1 MRICCHTNH
10 INNCLF
16 HCIMYYSKMIGLCLW
31 NGNTNG
37 SLYLSCSL
45 ILKTFLI
52 FDEDHMDSEY
62 IYFVGGQLWQELW
75 DFSAQI
81 KSWRFDHCDDC
92 RKDYRNKDYLRELFM
107 EGWII
112 VFLYLYIYILY
123 ILCRVMGGW
132 IFVSVLGRGL

>member
-92 RKDYRNKDYLRELFM
+92 RKDYRNKDYLREHVRTVHGGM
-107 EGWII
+107 NNC
-112 VFLYLYIYILY
+112 IYILY
-123 ILCRVMGGW
+123 RDGGLNICIFILIYIYIVYT
-132 IFVSVLGRGL
+132 L